1 MDERKFSWLDPQFTY
16 ADALTGSRLVM
27 LPYLL
32 YGLVT
37 RQVGLAAT
45 TLAVMIGTDLVD
57 GRIARRMG
65 RARPFGAVFDST
77 IDFVVIYTLFTALWL
92 LGVLPWWKW
101 AVIFFPALLMAA
113 TQILH
118 LLRAPEVSYA
128 PARVGK
134 LVGQI
139 QFVYLPLLVARALW
153 QPTGWTQSAD
163 DVMFAAL
170 AIAIAFNT
178 IDHLRTLRRLLNLP
192 ALRHRRGSET

>member
-65 RARPFGAVFDST
+65 RARPFGGVFDST
-77 IDFVVIYTLFTALWL
+77 IDFVVIYSLFTALWL

-101 AVIFFPALLMAA
+101 AAIFFPALLMAA

-118 LLRAPEVSYA
+118 LMRAPEVTYPSV
-128 PARVGK
+128 RVGK

-139 QFVYLPLLVARALW
+139 QFVYLPLLVALAL
-153 QPTGWTQSAD
+153 GWHASWAAAAD
-163 DVMFAAL
+163 LALFALLAL
-170 AIAIAFNT
+170 AILANT
-178 IDHLRTLRRLLNLP
+178 IDHIRILRTL
-192 ALRHRRGSET
+192 LRDQRPPGRP